1 MKTEN
6 YFESLTSELNALKN
20 RVRNFIEDAHWL
32 TDGEWKE
39 SVLRSVL
46 RRCLPQN
53 VEVGRGFVIGPT
65 YTSKQIDVLLYS
77 TEKPILF
84 KDGDLVFITHDALIG
99 MIEVKTSV
107 NNNTFK
113 NAVNKIVTDL
123 SQLLTSSKSTKRTK
137 ILGIFAY
144 ENKGVTSKSA
154 LRALQEAA
162 DNSTQRVVDLCC
174 LGSDFFIKW
183 WNSDPTGKRL
193 ANRWHSYQ
201 LKSIAPAYF
210 IHNIIE
216 FINPESVKQNVG
228 VWFPLDGKESYKEME
243 LSLKGKETKIV
254 EPREL

>member
-1 MKTEN
+1 MKIED
-6 YFESLTSELNALKN
+6 YFKSLTSELEALKN

-39 SVLRSVL
+39 SVLRSIL
-46 RRCLPQN
+46 RRHLPQN
-53 VEVGRGFVIGPT
+53 VEVGRGFVISPT
-65 YTSKQIDVLLYS
+65 YTSNQIDVLLYS
-77 TEKPILF
+77 KEKPILF

-107 NNNTFK
+107 NNSIFK
-113 NAVNKIVTDL
+113 QAVDKLAADA
-123 SQLLTSSKSTKRTK
+123 SQLLSSSRRTK

-144 ENKGVTSKSA
+144 ENKGVTSESA
-154 LRALQEAA
+154 LRALQKAA
-162 DNSTQRVVDLCC
+162 KNSPKGVIDLCC
-174 LGSDFFIKW
+174 LGMDFFIKW
-183 WNSDPTGKRL
+183 WNLDPTGRRL

-216 FINPESVKQNVG
+216 FISPETVEQNIG

-243 LSLKGKETKIV
+243 LGLNGKETETVK
-254 EPREL
+254 PKEL